1 MCSFV
6 QFFFFIIPMLPC
18 IWPFSYIQYCLIKFT
33 IVSNTGRP
41 WMTMD
46 DRPTLDHMEDRKCVC
61 EQKFWQNSNQMHTRI
76 SFSIHSTCYCVNET
90 LSLKDNSEKE
100 RLVCEIMLLQIQK

>member
-6 QFFFFIIPMLPC
+6 QFFFIILMR
-18 IWPFSYIQYCLIKFT
+18 PFSYIQYCLIKFT
-33 IVSNTGRP
+33 IVSNTGH
-41 WMTMD
+41 MD

-61 EQKFWQNSNQMHTRI
+61 EQKFWQNSNQMHI

-90 LSLKDNSEKE
+90 LSLKDNSKKE